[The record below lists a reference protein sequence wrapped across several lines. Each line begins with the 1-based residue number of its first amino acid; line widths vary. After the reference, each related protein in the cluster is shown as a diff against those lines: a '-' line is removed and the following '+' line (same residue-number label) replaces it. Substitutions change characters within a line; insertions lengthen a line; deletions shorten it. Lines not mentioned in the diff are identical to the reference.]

1 MAKKV
6 FKTKPQIV
14 LADVNDDRSVE
25 LAWKGVPEAE
35 GYLVERYDNAK
46 EKFLKLASLPANSSG
61 FCSKEELNDGVYQ
74 YRISAFKAVE
84 GKTKPAYSRSVLRAV
99 NISSIPAIEVTGV
112 ESTSFGK
119 VTVFWK
125 KAEGAEG
132 YVIKRRIEGMD
143 DGVIRGE
150 ADKGSSSFTDDSA
163 VSGQVYYYDVQS
175 FSFAEDGTR
184 FFSNTGREKCF
195 VCLDRTEVFEV
206 KRGLSKKVTF
216 FFRMTAGIDCY
227 VLFRSDSENGEFKEV
242 SRTKNGETLS
252 LSDKG
257 EPGKKEAWYFIR
269 CCKKVGGEEIF
280 GEGTDRIRV
289 KYR

>member
-6 FKTKPQIV
+6 FKTKPQFT

-25 LAWKGVPEAE
+25 LAWKGVEEAE
-35 GYLVERYDNAK
+35 GYIIERYDNLK
-46 EKFLKLASLPANSSG
+46 EKFVKLASLPATAKTY
-61 FCSKEELNDGVYQ
+61 CSKDELNDGVYQ
-74 YRISAFKAVE
+74 YRVSAFKAVP

-99 NISSIPAIEVTGV
+99 NISSVPAVNVTGV
-112 ESTSFGK
+112 ESPSFGK

-125 KAEGAEG
+125 RAENAEG

-150 ADKGSSSFTDDSA
+150 TDSESSSFTDDTA
-163 VSGQVYYYDVQS
+163 VSGQIYYYDVQS
-175 FSFAEDGTR
+175 FSFAEDGSR
-184 FFSNTGREKCF
+184 FFSNTGKEKCF
-195 VCLDRTEVFEV
+195 VCIDKTQIFEV

-216 FFRMTAGIDCY
+216 FYRMTAGVDCY
-227 VLFRSDSENGEFKEV
+227 ILFKSTSENGEFKEV
-242 SRTKNGETLS
+242 ARTNDGVTLS

-257 EPGKKEAWYFIR
+257 EPGEREAWYLIR
-269 CCKKVGGEEIF
+269 CCKKVGGKEVL
-280 GEGTDRIRV
+280 GEKTESIRV